1 MTQNPVFFLFCGSA
15 KVCLLENISW
25 FGGYAFSLEGTWEP
39 RQKCEV
45 ALGIGPLTMSKLF
58 PYPGCPAAHKDVSFR
73 DLTSWIRDGGFWARG
88 NSRKRRLRQNQ
99 IEDYE
104 QFRLKAAELY
114 RGRGIRVAEVA
125 LLLFSPLFPYLKPL
139 RKF

>member
-1 MTQNPVFFLFCGSA
+1 MRKYFL
-15 KVCLLENISW
+15 

-39 RQKCEV
+39 RQKYEV
-45 ALGIGPLTMSKLF
+45 ALGIGPLTMSKIF
-58 PYPGCPAAHKDVSFR
+58 PYPGCPAAHRDVGFR

-104 QFRLKAAELY
+104 QFRLKAAELC

-125 LLLFSPLFPYLKPL
+125 LLFFSPLFPYLKPL